1 VRTIVYT
8 SPFVPPEWIAAHGAR
23 PKRIQPNAHV
33 AAPSASPS
41 AGMCPYARAMVGTLA
56 SVADADAAVLTT
68 TCDQT
73 RRAAEWVAMT
83 GRLPVFLLNVPA
95 TWQTPAAV
103 RLYRD
108 ELLRLG
114 RFLVR
119 LGGSEPSHETL
130 CRTMEAYDG
139 ARRDLRCAIG
149 AMPPRRANDAVATFD
164 LERPLD
170 ASSVQPPPAPH
181 AVPVAVVGGPLLQG
195 DAEIFDIIE
204 GAGGRVVFDAT
215 ETGERGLPAPLDRRR
230 LQDDPVMEL
239 VEAYFGTIPDA
250 FRRPDDALRAYLER
264 EVAAGAAR
272 GVIVWR
278 YLWCDHW
285 AAFVPRLREATG
297 LPVLDLDVSVDK
309 GHLGRVSNR
318 VQAFLEILT

>member
-1 VRTIVYT
+1 MNAVVYT

-23 PKRIQPNAHV
+23 PQRILPNVHA
-33 AAPSASPS
+33 AAPSPGPL

-56 SVADADAAVLTT
+56 SAADAEAAVLTT

-73 RRAAEWVAMT
+73 RRAAEWADMT
-83 GRLPVFLLNVPA
+83 GRRPVFLLNVPA

-108 ELLRLG
+108 ELRRLG

-119 LGGSEPSHETL
+119 LGGSEPSRETL
-130 CRTMEAYDG
+130 CRTMDAYD
-139 ARRDLRCAIG
+139 ARRAQWRG
-149 AMPPRRANDAVATFD
+149 ALGTLPPRRANDAVATFD
-164 LERPLD
+164 LERPPD
-170 ASSVQPPPAPH
+170 ASSVPPTAARH
-181 AVPVAVVGGPLLQG
+181 GVPVAVVGGPLLQG
-195 DAEIFDIIE
+195 DSGVFDLIE
-204 GAGGRVVFDAT
+204 RAGGRVVLDAT
-215 ETGERGLPAPLDRRR
+215 ESGERGLPAPFDRRR
-230 LQDDPVMEL
+230 LRDDPLMEL

-250 FRRPDDALRAYLER
+250 FRRPDDMLRAYLER

-272 GVIVWR
+272 GIIVWR

-297 LPVLDLDVSVDK
+297 LPVLDLDVSVDT

-318 VQAFLEILT
+318 IQAFLEVLT